1 MNETQNLKLPLLK
14 QGQLN
19 KDITL
24 NEALMLIDC
33 ILNSGLESSTRHH
46 TPPSDLENGKL
57 ILTSDAPKESFEKFP
72 NHIAFYTNGWRFIKP
87 KEGLILWVKDV
98 KSLFVFDGMNFI
110 QHTSNASGAENLYPQ
125 NPQNSSQNSVSSTQY
140 SEMLARIEALERKLQ
155 AGEKN
160 DILINNGTDFAPSN
174 VASHLKALGV
184 NTDADL
190 VQNKLSV
197 RSNSNLFATETG
209 NVRLVL
215 NKSGSHSISS
225 FLFQNNWQGRAEFG
239 NIGSDNFILKVSA
252 SGSSWLEVFEVDVL
266 TGRINFK
273 QDVLKNGVKIF

>member
-33 ILNSGLESSTRHH
+33 ILNSGLESLMGHH
-46 TPPSDLENGKL
+46 TPPNNLENGKL
-57 ILTSDAPKESFEKFP
+57 ILTSDNPQESFEKFP
-72 NHIAFYTNGWRFIKP
+72 NHIAFYTNGWHFIKP
-87 KEGLILWVKDV
+87 REGLILWVKDV

-110 QHTSNASGAENLYPQ
+110 QHTSNASNTQ
-125 NPQNSSQNSVSSTQY
+125 TVSPTQPTQSGISNTQY
-140 SEMLARIEALERKLQ
+140 SEMLNRISALENKLKS
-155 AGEKN
+155 GEKN

-174 VASHLKALGV
+174 SASHLKALGV

-197 RSNSNLFATETG
+197 RSNSSLFATETG

-215 NKSGSHSISS
+215 NKSGSQSISS

-252 SGSSWLEVFEVDVL
+252 NGSSWLEVFEVDAV
-266 TGRINFK
+266 TGKINFK